1 MNLRDVSTKML
12 REAVAVYLDEAFGGV
27 PPKRKPPDLSG
38 IRTIEEAIPL
48 LEDESRRLAGAVG
61 ARRWVLRLGNSR
73 YPNMKL
79 VIEEYLL
86 AGEFVFSVDTH
97 DDAATLPGD
106 PDGPA
111 WREIRNWNLA
121 LKRRIEARWKK
132 SRLPPYGALLETLR
146 RQGPSRR
153 GAARGTVLVVDDEQD
168 IGDTVEA
175 VLRGDGFRVLRAA
188 DGTEALD
195 VLRKERPDLV
205 LLDYEMPGMTGTEVC
220 GRIRRGKGD
229 RRVPVLLATAA
240 MIDLTQLADADG
252 FLVKPYQR
260 EVLLG
265 FVSRLAARP
274 EAPSLRRRG
283 KQAPLR
289 SGDRPPA
296 RASAGTGDAGT
307 GDEEE

>member
-12 REAVAVYLDEAFGGV
+12 RDAVAVYVDEAFGGV
-27 PPKRKPPDLSG
+27 PPKRKAPDLSG
-38 IRTIEEAIPL
+38 IRSIEEALRL

-79 VIEEYLL
+79 VLEEYLL

-132 SRLPPYGALLETLR
+132 AGLPTYGALLETLR
-146 RQGPSRR
+146 RQGPARR
-153 GAARGTVLVVDDEQD
+153 GPARGTVLIVDDETD
-168 IGDTVEA
+168 IADTVEA
-175 VLRGDGFRVLRAA
+175 VLRGEGFRVITAN
-188 DGTEALD
+188 DGAQALD
-195 VLRKERPDLV
+195 ALKRERPDLV

-220 GRIRRGKGD
+220 ARIRRAKAE

-240 MIDLTQLADADG
+240 MIDLSSLADADG

-265 FVSRLAARP
+265 FVTRLV
-274 EAPSLRRRG
+274 RRG
-283 KQAPLR
+283 GAPAVRRQAKRRPLP
-289 SGDRPPA
+289 SGDRPQV
-296 RASAGTGDAGT
+296 RAAGRISGTGRTA
-307 GDEEE
+307 EEE